1 MTLDTLIVVVYLAG
15 AVGLGLWLGRN
26 QKSVGDY
33 FLGARSL
40 PGWAVLLSIVATE
53 TSTVTFLS
61 VPGLSFNPEGGDF
74 RFLQIT
80 FGYVVGRLAIVAF
93 LLPLFFRGQAFTA
106 YELMERRYG
115 VATRRLTSVLF
126 LITRNLADALRLF
139 LTAIVLQQAIG
150 LDVRFCVMVI
160 GAVTIGYTVFGG
172 VKSVVWNDCIQF
184 VVYTLGALAAVQVLG
199 EKTPG
204 GWAGIFDFAE
214 AEGKLRLFDLSLNP
228 ANGGVSFWA
237 GLFGGAFLT
246 AATHGTD
253 QMMVQRYLAARSRGA
268 ASWALGL
275 SGIVVMAQFALFLL
289 IGVGMAC
296 FYASYPP
303 EGIAPDK
310 FGGDVVF
317 SHFIVS
323 HLGRGL
329 VGLTLAAVFAAA
341 MSTLSSSLNS
351 SATTLIKDVV
361 VPCLKTPPSD
371 ALQLT
376 MGRAAT
382 ALFGV
387 VQIVLAL
394 ASYGLGVDRDTVNAV
409 LMIAGFVAGPMLGL
423 YIIAAFGPWLA
434 WVRQPAMLPGL
445 AVGFMVVGVVAQRTS
460 LHWLWYPL
468 IGAVATVACA
478 LALAIACALALAML
492 SPQQNKDEHA

>member
-1 MTLDTLIVVVYLAG
+1 MTLDTLIVVIYLAG

-115 VATRRLTSVLF
+115 VTTRRLTSVLF

-150 LDVRFCVMVI
+150 LDVRLCVIVI
-160 GAVTIGYTVFGG
+160 GVVTIGYTVFGG

-184 VVYTLGALAAVQVLG
+184 MVYTLGALAAVQVLG
-199 EKTPG
+199 AKTPG
-204 GWAGIFDFAE
+204 GWNGIFEFAQE
-214 AEGKLRLFDLSLNP
+214 ADKLRVFDLRLSP
-228 ANGGVSFWA
+228 ADGGVSFWA
-237 GLFGGAFLT
+237 GLLGGAFLT

-268 ASWALGL
+268 AGWALGL
-275 SGIVVMAQFALFLL
+275 SGFVVMAQFALFLL

-296 FYASYPP
+296 FYASSPP
-303 EGIAPDK
+303 DGVPVDSFK
-310 FGGDVVF
+310 GDVVF
-317 SHFIVS
+317 SHFIVN

-361 VPCLKTPPSD
+361 VPCVKTPLSD
-371 ALQLT
+371 PQQLKL
-376 MGRAAT
+376 GRAAT

-387 VQIVLAL
+387 VQITLAL
-394 ASYGLGVDRDTVNAV
+394 AGYGIGIERDTVNAV
-409 LMIAGFVAGPMLGL
+409 LKIASFVAGPMLGL
-423 YIIAAFGPWLA
+423 YIIAAFGPRLA
-434 WVRQPAMLPGL
+434 LVGQSSMLSGL
-445 AVGFMVVGVVAQRTS
+445 GVGFVVVGAVAQRYGP
-460 LHWLWYPL
+460 HWLWYSL
-468 IGAVATVACA
+468 IGALVT
-478 LALAIACALALAML
+478 IACALVLAVL
-492 SPQQNKDEHA
+492 TPKGRGDEDA